1 MGIPFD
7 VLNEM
12 PIRDRKYYIMRH
24 NMETSEDNA
33 RKNGTNNSLNDG
45 ESINTYAGLEQSN
58 ILNAQKR

>member
-45 ESINTYAGLEQSN
+45 ESINTYASLEQSN